1 MRGKEKV
8 WLENLNCY
16 TCMGCGVSEMF
27 TSLNRLKQTTSK
39 KKTKNKQT
47 SKQTK
52 NCKLA
57 AGSVR
62 KK

>member
-1 MRGKEKV
+1 
-8 WLENLNCY
+8 
-16 TCMGCGVSEMF
+16 MGCGVSEMF

-39 KKTKNKQT
+39 KKPKNKQT

>member
-16 TCMGCGVSEMF
+16 TCMGSGVSEMF

-39 KKTKNKQT
+39 KITNKQT
-47 SKQTK
+47 NKTA
-52 NCKLA
+52 NWRL
-57 AGSVR
+57 VL
-62 KK
+62 